1 MRAVNFVEHVK
12 LMPDA
17 NLLDPRER
25 LLMEQRLLVLWVCL
39 QPFSSA
45 RDLLAHEV
53 LAQPRTYDLLARLR
67 RDGYLVSGYL
77 GWTQYRQQRYIPTLR
92 GINFL
97 REEVGL
103 DMGWQMTREGLER
116 ISRYVAFFEM
126 AYQLAPRLWK
136 SNAAAP
142 LRYGVDIPPDGYEE
156 ILFDE
161 WSAMYQF
168 IWVRNHQ
175 LHAIAEYVNGYN
187 EVVSVPFIWYGWQ
200 HGPRKLDG
208 LDSVYR
214 GLEVP
219 DHPGYNGPG
228 TSPPGIVFVCADRL
242 SALRVQREFAPD
254 IPKAIVTIDGQV
266 LERLRPEPP
275 RRFFRKNDQ
284 LPGRAKVPDGTLQ
297 WLEESP
303 HGAALNGVEAAR
315 IFRWVE
321 NFSGSQIT
329 QVARGVGL
337 PRSRVREA
345 LDTMIQHDLVWE
357 LEGAFYVGPAGIQFI
372 YRRDR
377 QSAKTV
383 ESRFST
389 YIAEDGR
396 YRRQQRRHDRRVAQV
411 AIRFQEA
418 GMAPFTG
425 RRLTLNYP
433 NVTQVKPDLWLAVPR
448 RDGTVMIAAVEV
460 EFSAKDDGAISKKL
474 LPYRTAQWAAGEEWP
489 LYVVAGS
496 PQAANRFAR
505 LGDDLPLLVA
515 SYDEVNK
522 RGPAGPLWRCRGQQA
537 PAGRGNGQLSVG
549 MVKGY

>member
-1 MRAVNFVEHVK
+1 M
-12 LMPDA
+12 
-17 NLLDPRER
+17 
-25 LLMEQRLLVLWVCL
+25 
-39 QPFSSA
+39 
-45 RDLLAHEV
+45 
-53 LAQPRTYDLLARLR
+53 
-67 RDGYLVSGYL
+67 
-77 GWTQYRQQRYIPTLR
+77 
-92 GINFL
+92 
-97 REEVGL
+97 
-103 DMGWQMTREGLER
+103 
-116 ISRYVAFFEM
+116 
-126 AYQLAPRLWK
+126 
-136 SNAAAP
+136 
-142 LRYGVDIPPDGYEE
+142 
-156 ILFDE
+156 
-161 WSAMYQF
+161 
-168 IWVRNHQ
+168 
-175 LHAIAEYVNGYN
+175 
-187 EVVSVPFIWYGWQ
+187 
-200 HGPRKLDG
+200 
-208 LDSVYR
+208 
-214 GLEVP
+214 
-219 DHPGYNGPG
+219 
-228 TSPPGIVFVCADRL
+228 
-242 SALRVQREFAPD
+242 QREFAPD

-266 LERLRPEPP
+266 LERLWPEPP
-275 RRFFRKNDQ
+275 RRFFRMNDQ